1 MNQQQ
6 VTLEEIGERW
16 GQLLSQ
22 AFAQL
27 ISLQKQYDQL
37 EAEYSR
43 LNEENG
49 DLRERLRQV
58 ELNLIAAKGDLV
70 VAQAKEK
77 AAPEDGYSV
86 VAPPD

>member
-1 MNQQQ
+1 MNQPQ

-43 LNEENG
+43 LNEENE
-49 DLRERLRQV
+49 DLRERLHRAQ
-58 ELNLIAAKGDLV
+58 LDLIAT
-70 VAQAKEK
+70 
-77 AAPEDGYSV
+77 
-86 VAPPD
+86 